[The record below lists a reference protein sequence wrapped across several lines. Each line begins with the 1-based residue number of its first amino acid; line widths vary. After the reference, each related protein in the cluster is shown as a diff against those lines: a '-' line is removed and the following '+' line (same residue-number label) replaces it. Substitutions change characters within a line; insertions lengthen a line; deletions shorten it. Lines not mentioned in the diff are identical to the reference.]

1 MIFFI
6 RCRFFWDVALGNE
19 NRSMPWNYET
29 IPGMRELHSFHS
41 KDMGDI
47 FSIET
52 RKYACFCEFFIDI
65 DRLGVDH
72 CVNGAYVKQWKYVAL
87 NPKGPHPILMWK
99 HMQTDEEVV

>member
-1 MIFFI
+1 MMFFI
-6 RCRFFWDVALGNE
+6 RCMFFWDVSLGDV
-19 NRSMPWNYET
+19 NRSMPWYCET
-29 IPGMRELHSFHS
+29 ILGTRELHSIRS

-52 RKYACFCEFFIDI
+52 RKYACFYEF
-65 DRLGVDH
+65 
-72 CVNGAYVKQWKYVAL
+72 CL